1 MINSANEKTTKL
13 IISTPKGIFYENHVY
28 LVSLKTSQ
36 GYIGLQV
43 NHMPFISNIEI
54 SSLYIYEQPLNRENN
69 EIKKAAIGG
78 GLVFAEKDYI
88 DIFTDDI
95 EWASEIV
102 KSDVEKQIE
111 LAHQQLEEAH
121 RIQDRTAQ
129 HKNEL
134 MLKKA
139 INKLST
145 LNK

>member
-1 MINSANEKTTKL
+1 MIAGNTEKITKL
-13 IISTPKGIFYENHVY
+13 IISTPRGIFYENYVY
-28 LVSLKTSQ
+28 LVSLKTSE
-36 GYIGLQV
+36 GYIGLQA
-43 NHMPFISNIEI
+43 NHVPFISNIEI
-54 SSLYIYEQPLNRENN
+54 SSIYIHEEPLTRQQNGKR
-69 EIKKAAIGG
+69 AAIGG

-95 EWASEIV
+95 EWATKII

-111 LAHQQLEEAH
+111 LAHQKLEEAY